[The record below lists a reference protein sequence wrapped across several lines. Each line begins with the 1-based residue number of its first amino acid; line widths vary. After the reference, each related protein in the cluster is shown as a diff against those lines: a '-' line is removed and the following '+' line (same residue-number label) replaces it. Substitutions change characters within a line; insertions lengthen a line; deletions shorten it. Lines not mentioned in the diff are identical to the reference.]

1 VPGEAVAAQHGGA
14 AVLGYYGKVP
24 TNGDFVQRRLPRS
37 FVDPW
42 DAWLQRA
49 MAISREQLAEAWLD
63 GYLTSPIW
71 RFVLSSGLCGE
82 AAAAGVLMPSVDSVG
97 RYYPMTIAALMP
109 GPCNPFAVAAG
120 AAAWFATAEE
130 AALACLEPGF
140 TIDSFE
146 GRLERLGA
154 LPERACL
161 PEAGLRPLPPS
172 SPGGLGWSFGTEALA
187 PSCEELYPG
196 MLDELVRARYARYS
210 LWWTTGSDQVAP
222 TLRVYDGLPYEGD
235 FAAFLCGVGT

>member
-1 VPGEAVAAQHGGA
+1 MPGEAVAARHGEA

-24 TNGDFVQRRLPRS
+24 INGDFVQRRLPRS

-63 GYLTSPIW
+63 SYLTSPIW
-71 RFVLSSGLCGE
+71 RFAIHPGLCGE

-109 GPCNPFAVAAG
+109 GPWNPFAVAAG
-120 AAAWFATAEE
+120 AAAWFATTEE

-146 GRLERLGA
+146 GRLEQLGV
-154 LPERACL
+154 LPEGVFQ

-172 SPGGLGWSFGTEALA
+172 SPGGFGWSFGTEGLA
-187 PSCEELYPG
+187 PSCEQLYPG

-210 LWWTTGSDQVAP
+210 LWWSAGSDQVAP
-222 TLRVYDGLPYEGD
+222 TLRVYEGLPYEGD
-235 FAAFLCGVGT
+235 FAAFLCGSGA